1 MAQPTQATT
10 EHAPAS
16 GHGGG
21 FPPFKAETYGSQLIW
36 LGLCFVVLYV
46 MVAKLALPRM
56 ASILADRRARI
67 DGDLAEA
74 VRLKGEAD
82 AAVATY
88 EKALAD
94 ARNRAHTIASE
105 TRERLA
111 RESEAHRKSVEA
123 DLAHQLAEAE
133 KTIAAGKT
141 AAMTNVRGI
150 AVEAAG
156 AIVAQLVGKAPS
168 QAAAAAAVDHV
179 LKR

>member
-1 MAQPTQATT
+1 MAQPTHATT
-10 EHAPAS
+10 EHTPAS

-21 FPPFKAETYGSQLIW
+21 FPPFKAETYASQLFW

-46 MVAKLALPRM
+46 MVAKIALPRM
-56 ASILADRRARI
+56 AGILADRRARI

-74 VRLKGEAD
+74 VRLKGDAD

-94 ARNRAHTIASE
+94 ARNSAHAIATE

-111 RESEAHRKSVEA
+111 AEAEAHRKSVEA
-123 DLAHQLAEAE
+123 EFAE
-133 KTIAAGKT
+133 KLVAAEKSIAASKT
-141 AAMTNVRGI
+141 AAMSNVRGI
-150 AVEAAG
+150 AVDAAG
-156 AIVAQLVGKAPS
+156 AIVNRLIGKAPS
-168 QAAAAAAVDHV
+168 EAAAAAAVDHV